1 MNLTPHKNQQGFKDM
16 SKTGKSTKLFLF
28 SALGVLAMGAL
39 LVAVNLLAG
48 LFHARLDL
56 TENRLFTL
64 SPGTAAILQ
73 KMDTPVTVR
82 FYYSRDNAQMPVALK
97 AYAQRIE
104 DLLSQYRSRSGS
116 KVKVQLLNP
125 APDSDAEDAARLDGV
140 AGQPLPSGDVVYL
153 GAAISCLDQTVPLP
167 VLSPDRESLLEYDL
181 TRAIYRVLHP
191 EKPVLGLMS
200 SLPISGQQQ
209 QMFMMPNAGGAEPP
223 WTLYAELKNSFAV
236 TEIPVTADTI
246 PANVNVLLLIHP
258 RDLSGPTLYALDQ
271 FVLRGGRLLAFLDPL
286 CWAESKGGNP
296 MSAGMRAPP
305 GPSTLGKLLDAWGV
319 AFDTEKIV
327 ADIGTM
333 LQVQGRD
340 GNPERMPALL
350 GLRRENVDAGDPALA
365 ALDSV
370 MVAFGGAFTGNGAAG
385 LKKTVLLSSSKDS
398 QMIEKFLAQMGG
410 EAIMR
415 DFKPDGQQRA
425 LAIRLAGTFKTAFP
439 AGRPA
444 GDTPNTGDKA
454 KPAAATGL
462 KVSAKPTSVVLV
474 GDVDLIADPFCVR
487 VQNLMG
493 QKVLTPL
500 NDNLDLALNLAEQL
514 AGDDN
519 LLGIRGRAAAV
530 RPFTVVARLQ
540 AAAERQYQEQIRQL
554 EDNLAKAQ
562 QELSDLQQQKSGD
575 QKYILSPDQQKAIA
589 KYKQTEAE
597 SRRQLKQVRKQF
609 RQEIDALE
617 TRVKWAN
624 IALVP
629 VIVGLFGLVVAIIK
643 KRRSAAR

>member
-1 MNLTPHKNQQGFKDM
+1 M

-48 LFHARLDL
+48 LFHGRLDL

-64 SPGTAAILQ
+64 SPGTAAIRQ
-73 KMDTPVTVR
+73 NMDTPVTVR
-82 FYYSRDNAQMPVALK
+82 FYYSRDNTQMPVALK

-104 DLLSQYRSRSGS
+104 DLLGQYRSRSGG
-116 KVKVQLLNP
+116 KVNVQLLNP

-140 AGQPLPSGDVVYL
+140 AGQPLPNGDVVYL
-153 GAAISCLDQTVPLP
+153 GAAISCLDQTVALP

-223 WTLYAELKNSFAV
+223 WTLYSELKNSFAV

-258 RDLSGPTLYALDQ
+258 RDLSEPTLYALDQ

-296 MSAGMRAPP
+296 MSSGMRAPP
-305 GPSTLGKLLDAWGV
+305 GPSTLGKLLAAWGV

-327 ADIGTM
+327 ADAGTM

-365 ALDSV
+365 TLDSV
-370 MVAFGGAFTGNGAAG
+370 MVAFGGAFTGNGAPG
-385 LKKTVLLSSSKDS
+385 LKKTVLLSSSKES

-415 DFKPDGQQRA
+415 DLKPDGQQRA

-439 AGRPA
+439 DGRPA

-454 KPAAATGL
+454 KPAGGKDKPAAATGL
-462 KVSAKPTSVVLV
+462 KVAAKPTSVVLV

-530 RPFTVVARLQ
+530 RLFTVVARLQ

-597 SRRQLKQVRKQF
+597 SRRQLKLVRKQF

-629 VIVGLFGLVVAIIK
+629 VIVGLFGLMVAIIK
-643 KRRSAAR
+643 KRRSVAR

>member
-1 MNLTPHKNQQGFKDM
+1 
-16 SKTGKSTKLFLF
+16 
-28 SALGVLAMGAL
+28 
-39 LVAVNLLAG
+39 
-48 LFHARLDL
+48 
-56 TENRLFTL
+56 
-64 SPGTAAILQ
+64 
-73 KMDTPVTVR
+73 
-82 FYYSRDNAQMPVALK
+82 
-97 AYAQRIE
+97 
-104 DLLSQYRSRSGS
+104 
-116 KVKVQLLNP
+116 
-125 APDSDAEDAARLDGV
+125 
-140 AGQPLPSGDVVYL
+140 
-153 GAAISCLDQTVPLP
+153 
-167 VLSPDRESLLEYDL
+167 
-181 TRAIYRVLHP
+181 
-191 EKPVLGLMS
+191 
-200 SLPISGQQQ
+200 
-209 QMFMMPNAGGAEPP
+209 
-223 WTLYAELKNSFAV
+223 
-236 TEIPVTADTI
+236 
-246 PANVNVLLLIHP
+246 
-258 RDLSGPTLYALDQ
+258 
-271 FVLRGGRLLAFLDPL
+271 
-286 CWAESKGGNP
+286 
-296 MSAGMRAPP
+296 
-305 GPSTLGKLLDAWGV
+305 
-319 AFDTEKIV
+319 
-327 ADIGTM
+327 
-333 LQVQGRD
+333 
-340 GNPERMPALL
+340 
-350 GLRRENVDAGDPALA
+350 
-365 ALDSV
+365 
-370 MVAFGGAFTGNGAAG
+370 MVAFGGAFTGNGAPG
-385 LKKTVLLSSSKDS
+385 LKKTVLLSSSKES

-415 DFKPDGQQRA
+415 DLKPDGQQRA

-444 GDTPNTGDKA
+444 GETPNTGDKA

-575 QKYILSPDQQKAIA
+575 QKFILSPDQQNAIA

-629 VIVGLFGLVVAIIK
+629 VIVGLFGLMVAIIK
-643 KRRSAAR
+643 KRRSVAR

>member
-1 MNLTPHKNQQGFKDM
+1 M
-16 SKTGKSTKLFLF
+16 SKTSKSTKLFLF

-48 LFHARLDL
+48 LFHGRLDL

-64 SPGTAAILQ
+64 SPGTAAVLQ

-104 DLLSQYRSRSGS
+104 DLLGQYRSRSGG

-153 GAAISCLDQTVPLP
+153 GAAISCLDQTVALP

-223 WTLYAELKNSFAV
+223 WTLYSELKNSFAV
-236 TEIPVTADTI
+236 TEIPVTADSI

-327 ADIGTM
+327 ADVGTM

-350 GLRRENVDAGDPALA
+350 GLRRENADAGDPALA
-365 ALDSV
+365 TLDSV
-370 MVAFGGAFTGNGAAG
+370 MVAFGGAFTGNGAPG
-385 LKKTVLLSSSKDS
+385 LKKTVLLSSSKES

-415 DFKPDGQQRA
+415 DLKPDGQQRA

-444 GDTPNTGDKA
+444 GETPNTGDKA

-575 QKYILSPDQQKAIA
+575 QKFILSPDQQNAIA

-629 VIVGLFGLVVAIIK
+629 VIVGLFGLMVAIIK
-643 KRRSAAR
+643 KRRSVAR